1 MEACEVVVQCAL
13 DILRKEF
20 GDNKFGFSRDD
31 GLSYFQDLK
40 VLKDKKTLHDLQ
52 ITLVKYHCRM

>member
-1 MEACEVVVQCAL
+1 MEVCEVVVQCAL

-31 GLSYFQDLK
+31 GLNCFQDLK
-40 VLKDKKTLHDLQ
+40 VLKDKKKLCM
-52 ITLVKYHCRM
+52 IFK